1 MKDKTTIPALI
12 NMEIA
17 GINLALR
24 CRDSIS
30 LQELPQT
37 YKPFLKITN
46 PLEGTISINI
56 DLEFDN
62 IPDIKNMTRLFD
74 TGESWSMF
82 MNGDKYFIALNPP
95 ELKGK
100 IVWLANFDR
109 YIEKTT
115 IYCGDLLINTAGGN
129 TKVTNPFQYPLD
141 QILLMYFM
149 SQRKGALIHAAGID
163 INGRGYIFPG
173 KSGAG
178 KSTLTRQFTFVKN
191 MEFLSDDRVVIRKID
206 RTFKVFGTPWAG
218 EAGIAENKNFL
229 LYGIFFINQGTE
241 NKIKEIKPAE
251 AFERLM
257 PVTSIP
263 WYDKETMTRILDFCE
278 DMISNIPAYEL
289 QFKPDNEV
297 VDVFEKF
304 VSNQQS
310 GI

>member
-1 MKDKTTIPALI
+1 MPVLI

-17 GINLALR
+17 GVNLALN
-24 CRDSIS
+24 CQDSIS
-30 LQELPQT
+30 LQDLPAT
-37 YKPFLKITN
+37 YKPFLKKIN
-46 PLEGTISINI
+46 PIEKTININI
-56 DLEFDN
+56 DLEFNN
-62 IPDIKNMTRLFD
+62 IPDIKNMTKVFD

-82 MNGDKYFIALNPP
+82 MNCDKYFIALNPP

-100 IVWLANFDR
+100 IVWLVQFNRDF
-109 YIEKTT
+109 EKAT
-115 IYCGDLLINTAGGN
+115 IYCSNLLIDKAGSN

-149 SQRKGALIHAAGID
+149 SQREGALIHAAGID

-178 KSTLTRQFTFVKN
+178 KSTLTSQFTFVKN

-263 WYDKETMTRILDFCE
+263 WYDREIMTRILDFCE

-304 VSNQQS
+304 VSNQ
-310 GI
+310 